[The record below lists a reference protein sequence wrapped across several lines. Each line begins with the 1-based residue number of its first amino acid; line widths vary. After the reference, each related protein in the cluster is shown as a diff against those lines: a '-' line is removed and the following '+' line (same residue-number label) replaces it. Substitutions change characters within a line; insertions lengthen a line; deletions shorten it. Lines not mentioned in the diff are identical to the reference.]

1 MSNLIDPA
9 LGKECSRLS
18 IQLQQRYGVSLFRK
32 MFGEQATYADQCAQG
47 FLRSRIDA
55 VGVAGVREWLIQGL
69 KPFAEYPPSMEMMI
83 QMARIMKSYPMTPE
97 QVQYND
103 FWFSLDA
110 QYSQGYGRFWKS
122 DQVFEGL
129 QKERV
134 WLTAFTEL
142 QATLEE
148 LNQALKK
155 IKGCTVFRNYP
166 PTLDQFK
173 DAVLAV
179 RKNDAPLVEEA
190 WLLALSI
197 RPGEPL
203 HPMIV
208 KARSKISAFEL
219 NNNSRDRET
228 EQRFKTSYLGL
239 LKSEEE
245 VYQEVMDSPS
255 MDITYET
262 PDTLLSVLQQMKI
275 A

>member
-1 MSNLIDPA
+1 MSNLIDPV

-18 IQLQQRYGVSLFRK
+18 IQLQQRYGASLFRK

-47 FLRSRIDA
+47 FARSRIDA
-55 VGVAGVREWLIQGL
+55 QGVAGVREWLIQGL

-83 QMARIMKSYPMTPE
+83 QMARIMKSYPMTPD

-110 QYSQGYGRFWKS
+110 QYAQGYGRFWKS
-122 DQVFEGL
+122 EQVFEGL

-134 WLTAFTEL
+134 WLTAFGEL

-148 LNQALKK
+148 LDRAMHK
-155 IKGCTVFRNYP
+155 IKGCTVFRSYP

-190 WLLALSI
+190 WLLALSV
-197 RPGEPL
+197 RPGQPL
-203 HPMIV
+203 HTMIV

-245 VYQEVMDSPS
+245 VHQDVVDSPAI
-255 MDITYET
+255 DIAYET
-262 PDTLLSVLQQMKI
+262 PETLLQALQQMKTP
-275 A
+275 